1 MIIDFATI
9 NIVIDKYRL
18 AIVSL
23 EYETVCENN
32 LKFVFFFFFGNYYY
46 YEDVVKDFRI
56 IL

>member
-32 LKFVFFFFFGNYYY
+32 LKFVFFFFS
-46 YEDVVKDFRI
+46 EIIIIMKMLLRI
-56 IL
+56 FE